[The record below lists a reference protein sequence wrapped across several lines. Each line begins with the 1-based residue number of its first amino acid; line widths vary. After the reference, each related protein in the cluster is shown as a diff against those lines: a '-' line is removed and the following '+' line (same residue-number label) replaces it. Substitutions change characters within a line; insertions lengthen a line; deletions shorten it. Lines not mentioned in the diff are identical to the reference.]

1 MTKNRTLKLLSN
13 YLFQLFLNIYIYIY
27 IFQLLKIKDLKDH
40 K

>member
-27 IFQLLKIKDLKDH
+27 ISTFKNKILKKP
-40 K
+40 